1 MPNKTPDEHKMPRP
15 PKFRRVTQTP
25 GFTYF
30 KPQGIPMSLL
40 DEVVLTVDEFE
51 ALRLADLQAH
61 SHEEAATKMK
71 ISRATFGRII
81 EKARQTL
88 VEAIVNGKAIRIE
101 GGNYRKGKMCEF
113 QCRSCNRRWQFSAV
127 AAEQKDCPRCKRR
140 GWSR

>member
-1 MPNKTPDEHKMPRP
+1 MSRP
-15 PKFRRVTQTP
+15 PKVRRVTRTP

-30 KPQGIPMSLL
+30 KPQGIPMPLL
-40 DEVVLTVDEFE
+40 EEVVLTVDECE
-51 ALRLADLQAH
+51 SLRLADLQAL

-88 VEAIVNGKAIRIE
+88 VDAIVNGKAIRIE
-101 GGNYRKGKMCEF
+101 GGNYQTGKMFEF
-113 QCRSCNRRWQFSAV
+113 QCRNCNRSWQFPTV
-127 AAEQKDCPRCKRR
+127 AGGPKDCPQCKRR